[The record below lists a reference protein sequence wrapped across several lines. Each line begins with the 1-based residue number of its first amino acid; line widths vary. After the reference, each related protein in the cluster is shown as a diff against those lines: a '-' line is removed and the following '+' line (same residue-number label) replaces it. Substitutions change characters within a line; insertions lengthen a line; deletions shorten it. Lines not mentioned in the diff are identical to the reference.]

1 MSQLDFSQP
10 PFDVLTATEKQ
21 QLKKHCKVRYLA
33 ADEPLNTKDT
43 AYFFVVIKGTISHLA
58 EMTTP
63 AMLAATQTTESLAST
78 EAVPASLTLAAG
90 LLDKKFIGEYSQN
103 DWFQPKADEL
113 YHALHQSLLLQ
124 IDASAVDKI
133 AAQNPLVYQRLNG
146 EITAKIAAI
155 NVQKTGLPHKP
166 IQSLPNNTQKNA
178 QQNIQNT
185 HQAQQLMLQPIS
197 RVPLIPIHTIDE
209 NNSIYDAACA
219 MTKQGIKHVLIKRSS
234 INERHPTK
242 GNQSPM
248 GILTEHDICRAVS
261 DGKNLSA
268 TVCADYANFKLLTIH
283 VQQEVSDALLLM
295 MRERVHRLTVVDD
308 AGDYLGM
315 LGQTDLLTFISHHSH
330 LINVQIEQAT
340 DVSSLHQAVDMIG
353 QYIRTQQQNGIKVEV
368 ISRMVQTLNAQV
380 FTKLWRFIVPDE
392 VYENTCVLVMGSEG
406 RGEQIMRTD
415 QDNAL
420 IIRNGFK
427 HPDLE
432 AFAQQFNQTLAQL
445 GYPLCD
451 GNIMMCNPMWRQP
464 LSRFEKQITSWF
476 TLNDPMYSV
485 YVSAIVDGAYVCGD
499 VRLFKRLQQHLK
511 LAHQN
516 ADPMM
521 IRQFAR
527 IALQYGEVNQWWQ
540 RFSLFKGNHNA
551 HDIDLKKAGIFP
563 IVHGVRAF
571 AIENDIY
578 HETSTKKR
586 LKALVKLGVVSEK
599 KAETLIE
606 TLHFFMAQRLSVA
619 LSTEDK
625 LARQVNPNAL
635 SALERDLMKE
645 CLNVVKGFKSELVGH
660 YQLNYA

>member
-1 MSQLDFSQP
+1 MSQLDFNQP

-21 QLKKHCKVRYLA
+21 QLKKHSKVRYLDA
-33 ADEPLNTKDT
+33 NELFNSTDT
-43 AYFFVVIKGTISHLA
+43 DYFFVVIKGTISHLA
-58 EMTTP
+58 ASNNPDNKTIEN
-63 AMLAATQTTESLAST
+63 AATG
-78 EAVPASLTLAAG
+78 VG
-90 LLDKKFIGEYSQN
+90 VGVDKKFIGEYHPN
-103 DWFQPKADEL
+103 DWFQPDVNQL
-113 YHALHQSLLLQ
+113 YQAAKQSLLLQ
-124 IDASAVDKI
+124 IEASIVNAV
-133 AAQNPLVYQRLNG
+133 AEQNSLLYQRLSG

-155 NVQKTGLPHKP
+155 NLQKAGRYANQH
-166 IQSLPNNTQKNA
+166 IQQQYSKNSQQSTPKHTQ
-178 QQNIQNT
+178 QE
-185 HQAQQLMLQPIS
+185 AQQLMLQPIS
-197 RVPLIPIHTIDE
+197 RVPLIPIHTVDE
-209 NNSIYDAACA
+209 SDSMYVAACA
-219 MTKQGIKHVLIKRSS
+219 MTNQGIKHVLIKRSP

-242 GNQSPM
+242 GNQSSM

-261 DGKNLSA
+261 HGKDLSA
-268 TVCADYANFKLLTIH
+268 TVCADYANFNLLTIH

-340 DVSSLHQAVDMIG
+340 DITSLHQAVDMIG

-464 LSRFEKQITSWF
+464 LSRFEKQITTWF

-499 VRLFKRLQQHLK
+499 VRLFNRLQQHLK
-511 LAHQN
+511 QAHQN

-540 RFSLFKGNHNA
+540 RFSLFKGNNHA

-578 HETSTKKR
+578 HETNTKKR
-586 LKALVKLGVVSEK
+586 LKALVKLGVVTEK
-599 KAETLIE
+599 KAETLME
-606 TLHFFMAQRLSVA
+606 TLHFFMGQRLAVA